1 MLVEKPIPLA
11 ITGNETANNSMVF
24 NFFVHLYLAQLKLA
38 TSLSLGHFV

>member
-11 ITGNETANNSMVF
+11 ITGNEMANNSMVF